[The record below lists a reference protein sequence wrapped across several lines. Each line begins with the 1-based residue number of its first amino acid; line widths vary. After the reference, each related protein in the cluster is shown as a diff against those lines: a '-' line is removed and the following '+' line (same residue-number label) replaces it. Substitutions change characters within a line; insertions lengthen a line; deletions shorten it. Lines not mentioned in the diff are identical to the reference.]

1 MKKAEKIIEILKN
14 DYPEAQCE
22 LNHKTPFQLLIATVL
37 SAQTT
42 DKSVNKVTATLF
54 KEYPDLNNFLKLS
67 QKQIEDKIRKI
78 GLYRNKSKSI
88 YNLCKYIKENFNGQ
102 VPKTM
107 DELIKLPGVGR
118 KTASVVLAVAYN
130 IPAFPVDTHVFR
142 ITKRIGIASG
152 NTPDKV
158 SDEVMKE
165 LPKDMW
171 IDAHHIFIF
180 HGRQTCL
187 AKTPKCYNCS
197 ITNYCD
203 YFKLN
208 DN

>member
-1 MKKAEKIIEILKN
+1 MNKAEKIIKILKK
-14 DYPEAQCE
+14 DYPEAHCE
-22 LNHKTPFQLLIATVL
+22 LNHDTPFQLLIATVL

-42 DKSVNKVTATLF
+42 DRSVNKVTSTLF
-54 KEYPDLNNFLKLS
+54 KQFPDLDSFLKLS
-67 QKQIEDKIRKI
+67 QEQIEEKIKKI

-88 YNLCKYIKENFNGQ
+88 YNLCRHLEENFNGQ

-107 DELIKLPGVGR
+107 DELVKLPGVGR

-142 ITKRIGIASG
+142 ITKRIGIAKS

-158 SDEVMKE
+158 SDEVMQK
-165 LPKDMW
+165 LPRDMW
-171 IDAHHIFIF
+171 IDAHHILIF

-187 AKTPKCYNCS
+187 AKNPKCDNCS
-197 ITNYCD
+197 ITKHCNY
-203 YFKLN
+203 YKLN
-208 DN
+208 NN